1 MAIAPQVFARYKEA
15 AVYQSLSALFIANKE
30 VLDVPANKDD
40 DDLVF
45 LSLMA
50 IAPQVFVRY
59 KEAVLCQFPSALL
72 IVHSEFFYLY
82 DGYRVS
88 DKALVD

>member
-1 MAIAPQVFARYKEA
+1 
-15 AVYQSLSALFIANKE
+15 
-30 VLDVPANKDD
+30 
-40 DDLVF
+40 
-45 LSLMA
+45 MA

-88 DKALVD
+88 DKALVDWIFVFYVFIQFGKMNLAFPWPVFSGESAEIVSGGSCGGFIC